1 MLSKPCVVKAYLT
14 EVGRRTTVSTRDH
27 SGRRDRA
34 QGADV
39 RAELLHPN
47 ERKQNLCAALALSTG
62 TGTVHLM
69 SIRYACTA
77 KDPGDEPIYN

>member
-27 SGRRDRA
+27 SGHRD
-34 QGADV
+34 